1 MHSTHRYNC
10 EEINEILLNSPNAV
24 ERAIIR
30 LFTMQN
36 EDEQKW
42 ATTNAQN
49 GRGFGAADA
58 KAGTRFARWLQGMD
72 NKNVKRYEPK
82 SLSHYRAERIFGR
95 YCKDGET
102 VLDRARRIALKHSQQ
117 LVDYANAECDRIDGE
132 TDKRIAALE
141 AKVAARKE
149 LLERQKN
156 RVSHAAAAATGG
168 TQTIHTP
175 KVDKPVQSDVW
186 YQNEAP
192 SSAREYAEKKGT
204 PVRISPATPS
214 KPPPGSWAA
223 TARMMAQGDDSG
235 FDWDRWKDEMKE
247 RSMY

>member
-1 MHSTHRYNC
+1 MHSTHRFTR
-10 EEINEILLNSPNAV
+10 EEINHMLEESDNAV

-36 EDEQKW
+36 EDEQRY

-72 NKNVKRYEPK
+72 NKNVKCYQPK
-82 SLSHYRAERIFGR
+82 SLSNYKAERIFGR
-95 YCKDGET
+95 YCKDGES

-117 LVDYANAECDRIDGE
+117 LVDYANAECDRIDAE

-141 AKVAARKE
+141 EKVR
-149 LLERQKN
+149 
-156 RVSHAAAAATGG
+156 
-168 TQTIHTP
+168 
-175 KVDKPVQSDVW
+175 VDKLNAKLQREKKYGKPLQSDVW
-186 YQNEAP
+186 YQNEP
-192 SSAREYAEKKGT
+192 RKTGPMPLLISGLTQAEKDKMNEAPETKTPKG
-204 PVRISPATPS
+204 
-214 KPPPGSWAA
+214 PPPGSWAA

-247 RSMY
+247 RDL

>member
-1 MHSTHRYNC
+1 MHSTHRFNR
-10 EEINEILLNSPNAV
+10 EEINEMLSNSPNAV

-141 AKVAARKE
+141 SKVAARKE
-149 LLERQKN
+149 QLEREK
-156 RVSHAAAAATGG
+156 
-168 TQTIHTP
+168 
-175 KVDKPVQSDVW
+175 KYDKPVQSDVW

-204 PVRISPATPS
+204 PVRISPAAPS
-214 KPPPGSWAA
+214 EPAPGSWAA
-223 TARMMAQGDDSG
+223 TARMMAKNDDSG

>member
-1 MHSTHRYNC
+1 MHSTHRFTR
-10 EEINEILLNSPNAV
+10 EEINEMLLNSPNAV

-72 NKNVKRYEPK
+72 NKNVKRYQPK
-82 SLSHYRAERIFGR
+82 SLSHYKAQRIFGR
-95 YCKDGET
+95 YCKDGES

-117 LVDYANAECDRIDGE
+117 LVDYANAECDRVDAE

-141 AKVAARKE
+141 TKVAARKE
-149 LLERQKN
+149 QLERQKKY
-156 RVSHAAAAATGG
+156 G
-168 TQTIHTP
+168 
-175 KVDKPVQSDVW
+175 KPVQSDVW
-186 YQNEAP
+186 YQNKP
-192 SSAREYAEKKGT
+192 VLTKAEKDELNRRTREQLGPDWETKPEDVFVT
-204 PVRISPATPS
+204 NRPPA
-214 KPPPGSWAA
+214 GSWAA
-223 TARMMAQGDDSG
+223 TARMMAQNDDSG

-247 RSMY
+247 RDM

>member
-1 MHSTHRYNC
+1 MHSTHRFNR

-117 LVDYANAECDRIDGE
+117 LVDYANAECDRIDAE
-132 TDKRIAALE
+132 TDKRIEALE
-141 AKVAARKE
+141 TKVAERKKQLQGE
-149 LLERQKN
+149 KKY
-156 RVSHAAAAATGG
+156 A
-168 TQTIHTP
+168 
-175 KVDKPVQSDVW
+175 KPVQSDVW

-192 SSAREYAEKKGT
+192 KTKTPKG
-204 PVRISPATPS
+204 
-214 KPPPGSWAA
+214 PPPGSWAA

-235 FDWDRWKDEMKE
+235 FDWDRWKDEMKMQD
-247 RSMY
+247 MY